1 MGESAFMTVRE
12 VADYL
17 KMRPLAIYR
26 KVKRREIPFLKA
38 GRSIRFRKDEVDRW
52 LRWGGV

>member
-1 MGESAFMTVRE
+1 MKESGFMTVRE

-38 GRSIRFRKDEVDRW
+38 GRSIRFQKDEIDRW
-52 LRWGGV
+52 LRWGGI